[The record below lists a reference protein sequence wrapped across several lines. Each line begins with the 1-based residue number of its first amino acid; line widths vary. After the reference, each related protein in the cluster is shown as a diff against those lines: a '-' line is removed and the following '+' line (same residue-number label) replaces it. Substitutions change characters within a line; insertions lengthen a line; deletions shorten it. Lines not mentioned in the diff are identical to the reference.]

1 MHSTTPALILRRPLA
16 LRSNRIVSSRGVR
29 ILGVV
34 GVIALVGV
42 VAWFVSRPK
51 PVAVTVAEV
60 QTGDVLATVA
70 NTRAGTVDACN
81 RARLAPPMGGQIA
94 RLPFKEGNRVKAG
107 DILLELW
114 NQDQRAQVSQAERE
128 AVASRSRTRE
138 ACVNSVVAAK
148 NAARIQKLRKENL
161 VSEGDTERAVGQA
174 DAQAAVCDAARDQ
187 EKVSQARIDVARASL
202 ERTIL
207 RAPFDGIV
215 AEINGEVGEFVTP
228 SPVGVPTPPTVDLVD
243 GSCLY
248 ISAPIDEVDAPAV
261 RAGQK
266 ASISLDA
273 FPNRRFPGFVR
284 RVAPYVLDTEKQ
296 ARTVEVEAEIE
307 NPEKY
312 NLLPGYSA
320 DVEVILE
327 NRQNVLRIPSQ
338 AILDG
343 KRVLV
348 LDPATGLLRSRD
360 IQKGVANWEFTE
372 IRSGLKAGE
381 LVVTSVDREGVADG
395 VAAVRE

>member
-1 MHSTTPALILRRPLA
+1 MST
-16 LRSNRIVSSRGVR
+16 RGVR
-29 ILGVV
+29 VLGVL
-34 GVIALVGV
+34 GILALVGV
-42 VAWFVSRPK
+42 AAWFWSRPK

-60 QTGDVLATVA
+60 QAGDVLATVA

-94 RLPFKEGNRVKAG
+94 RLPFKEGNKVRKG

-128 AVASRSRTRE
+128 AVAARSRTRE

-148 NAARIQKLRKENL
+148 NAARIQALRKENL

-187 EKVSQARIDVARASL
+187 EKVSQARIDVSRAQL

-207 RAPFDGIV
+207 RAPFDGVV

-228 SPVGVPTPPTVDLVD
+228 SPVGIPTPPTVDLVD

-273 FPNRRFPGFVR
+273 FPNQRFPGFVR

-348 LDPATGLLRSRD
+348 LDPATGLLQARD
-360 IQKGVANWEFTE
+360 IGKGVANWEFTE
-372 IRSGLKAGE
+372 VRSGLAAGE

-395 VAAVRE
+395 AAAVRE

>member
-1 MHSTTPALILRRPLA
+1 VST
-16 LRSNRIVSSRGVR
+16 RGVR
-29 ILGVV
+29 LFGVLGVLALA
-34 GVIALVGV
+34 GVA
-42 VAWFVSRPK
+42 AWFSSRPK

-60 QTGDVLATVA
+60 KAGDVLATVA

-128 AVASRSRTRE
+128 AVAARSRTRE

-148 NAARIQKLRKENL
+148 NATRIRKLRTENL

-187 EKVSQARIDVARASL
+187 EKVSQARIDVARAQL

-261 RAGQK
+261 RAGQR
-266 ASISLDA
+266 ALISLDA
-273 FPNRRFPGFVR
+273 FPDRRFPGFVR

-320 DVEVILE
+320 DVEIILE
-327 NRQNVLRIPSQ
+327 NRENVLRIPSQ

-348 LDPATGLLRSRD
+348 LDPATGLLEARD
-360 IQKGVANWEFTE
+360 IGKGVANWEFTE
-372 IRSGLKAGE
+372 VSSGLKAGE

-395 VAAVRE
+395 AAAVRE

>member
-1 MHSTTPALILRRPLA
+1 MSG
-16 LRSNRIVSSRGVR
+16 RGVR
-29 ILGVV
+29 ILL
-34 GVIALVGV
+34 AFAV
-42 VAWFVSRPK
+42 VAAGVLVLWFFNRPK
-51 PVAVTVAEV
+51 PVAVAVAEV
-60 QTGDVLATVA
+60 RRGDVLATVA

-81 RARLAPPMGGQIA
+81 RARLSPPMGGQIA
-94 RLPFKEGNRVKAG
+94 RLPFKEGNRVEKG

-114 NQDQRAQVSQAERE
+114 NQDQRAQVSQAERD
-128 AVASRSRTRE
+128 AVAARSRSRQ
-138 ACVNSVVAAK
+138 ACVTAAVAEK
-148 NAARIQKLRKENL
+148 NAVRIRELRKQSL
-161 VSEGDTERAVGQA
+161 VSEGETEKAVGEA
-174 DAQAAVCDAARDQ
+174 DAQAAGCDAARDQ
-187 EKVSQARIDVARASL
+187 EKVSQARIDVARAEL

-207 RAPFDGIV
+207 RAPFAGVV

-228 SPVGVPTPPTVDLVD
+228 SPVGIPTPPTVDLVD

-261 RAGQK
+261 RAGMR

-320 DVEVILE
+320 DVEVILD
-327 NRQNVLRIPSQ
+327 NRENVLRIPSQ
-338 AILDG
+338 AVIEG

-348 LDPATGLLRSRD
+348 LDPSSGRLESRPIERGVSNWEYSEVRTGLKEGD
-360 IQKGVANWEFTE
+360 
-372 IRSGLKAGE
+372 
-381 LVVTSVDREGVADG
+381 LVVTSVDRKGVADG
-395 VAAVRE
+395 AAAVRE

>member
-1 MHSTTPALILRRPLA
+1 M
-16 LRSNRIVSSRGVR
+16 SSRGVR
-29 ILGVV
+29 IF
-34 GVIALVGV
+34 ALLAFITAAAVL
-42 VAWFVSRPK
+42 AWYLSRPQ
-51 PVAVTVAEV
+51 PVQVTLAEV
-60 QTGDVLATVA
+60 KVGAVLATVA
-70 NTRAGTVDACN
+70 NTRAGTVDACD

-94 RLPFKEGNRVKAG
+94 RLPFKEGNKVQKG

-114 NQDQRAQVSQAERE
+114 NLDQRAQVSQAERE

-138 ACVNSVVAAK
+138 ACATASVAAK
-148 NAARIQKLRKENL
+148 NATRIRQLRVQNL
-161 VSEGDTERAVGQA
+161 VSEGETERAVGDA
-174 DAQAAVCDAARDQ
+174 DARAAGCDATRDQ
-187 EKVSQARIDVARASL
+187 ERVSQARIDVAKAEL

-207 RAPFDGIV
+207 RAPFAGVV

-228 SPVGVPTPPTVDLVD
+228 SPVGIPTPPTVDLVD

-261 RAGQK
+261 KAGQR

-273 FPNRRFPGFVR
+273 FPNQRFPGFVR

-320 DVEVILE
+320 DVEIILE
-327 NRQNVLRIPSQ
+327 NRENVLRIPSQ

-343 KRVLV
+343 KRVL
-348 LDPATGLLRSRD
+348 LLNPDTGLLASRT
-360 IQKGVANWEFTE
+360 IEKGVANWEYTE

>member
-1 MHSTTPALILRRPLA
+1 MST
-16 LRSNRIVSSRGVR
+16 RGVR
-29 ILGVV
+29 VLGLLAVL
-34 GVIALVGV
+34 ALVGV
-42 VAWFVSRPK
+42 AAWFWSRPK

-60 QTGDVLATVA
+60 KAGDVLATVA

-94 RLPFKEGNRVKAG
+94 RLPFKEGNKVKAG

-128 AVASRSRTRE
+128 AVAARSRTRE

-148 NAARIQKLRKENL
+148 NAARIRKLRTESL
-161 VSEGDTERAVGQA
+161 VSEGETERAVGEA

-187 EKVSQARIDVARASL
+187 EKVSQARIDVAKAEL

-207 RAPFDGIV
+207 RAPFDGVV

-228 SPVGVPTPPTVDLVD
+228 SPVGIPTPPTVDLVD

-261 RAGQK
+261 RAGQR
-266 ASISLDA
+266 ALISLDA
-273 FPNRRFPGFVR
+273 FPNRRFPGVVR

-327 NRQNVLRIPSQ
+327 NRENVLRIPSQ

-348 LDPATGLLRSRD
+348 LDPATGLLKARD
-360 IQKGVANWEFTE
+360 IGKGVANWEYTE
-372 IRSGLKAGE
+372 IRSGLAAGE

-395 VAAVRE
+395 AAAVRE

>member
-1 MHSTTPALILRRPLA
+1 M
-16 LRSNRIVSSRGVR
+16 SSRGVR
-29 ILGVV
+29 ILGLL
-34 GVIALVGV
+34 GLIAI
-42 VAWFVSRPK
+42 VAFLAWYLTRPK
-51 PVAVTVAEV
+51 PVKVTLAEV
-60 QTGDVLATVA
+60 KVGAVLATVA
-70 NTRAGTVDACN
+70 NTRAGTVDACD
-81 RARLAPPMGGQIA
+81 RARLSPPMGGQIA
-94 RLPFKEGNRVKAG
+94 RLPFKEGNRVKKG

-114 NQDQRAQVSQAERE
+114 NLDQRAQVSQAERE

-148 NAARIQKLRKENL
+148 NATRIQKLRTESL
-161 VSEGDTERAVGQA
+161 VSEGETEKAVGGA
-174 DAQAAVCDAARDQ
+174 DAQSAVCDAARDQ
-187 EKVSQARIDVARASL
+187 EKVSQAGIDVARAQL

-207 RAPFDGIV
+207 RAPFAGVV

-261 RAGQK
+261 RAGQR

-273 FPNRRFPGFVR
+273 FPNQRFPGFVR

-327 NRQNVLRIPSQ
+327 NRENVLRVPSQ

-348 LDPATGLLRSRD
+348 LNPATKLLESKS
-360 IQKGVANWEFTE
+360 IEKGVANWEYTE

-381 LVVTSVDREGVADG
+381 FVVTSVDREGVADG

>member
-1 MHSTTPALILRRPLA
+1 M
-16 LRSNRIVSSRGVR
+16 SSRRLRV
-29 ILGVV
+29 LGLL
-34 GVIALVGV
+34 GLIAIGGLLG
-42 VAWFVSRPK
+42 WYLTRPK
-51 PVAVTVAEV
+51 PVKVSAAEV
-60 QTGDVLATVA
+60 KLGAVLATVA
-70 NTRAGTVDACN
+70 NTRAGTVDACD
-81 RARLAPPMGGQIA
+81 RARLSPPMGGQIA
-94 RLPFKEGNRVKAG
+94 RLPFKEGNKVQKG

-114 NQDQRAQVSQAERE
+114 NQDQRAQVAQAERE
-128 AVASRSRTRE
+128 AAAARSRTRE
-138 ACVNSVVAAK
+138 ACVTSSVASK
-148 NAARIQKLRKENL
+148 NATRIRKLRTESL
-161 VSEGDTERAVGQA
+161 VSEGETERAVGDA
-174 DAQAAVCDAARDQ
+174 DARAAGCDATRDQ
-187 EKVSQARIDVARASL
+187 EKVNQARIDVAKAEL

-207 RAPFDGIV
+207 RAPFSGVI

-228 SPVGVPTPPTVDLVD
+228 SPVGVVTPPTVDLVD

-261 RAGQK
+261 RAGQR

-273 FPNRRFPGFVR
+273 FPGQRFPGFVR

-307 NPEKY
+307 NPQKY

-327 NRQNVLRIPSQ
+327 NRENVLRVPSQ

-348 LDPATGLLRSRD
+348 LNPATQRLESRS
-360 IQKGVANWEFTE
+360 IEKGVSNWEYTE
-372 IRSGLKAGE
+372 IRKGLAAGE
-381 LVVTSVDREGVADG
+381 VVVTSVDREGVADG
-395 VAAVRE
+395 AAAVRE